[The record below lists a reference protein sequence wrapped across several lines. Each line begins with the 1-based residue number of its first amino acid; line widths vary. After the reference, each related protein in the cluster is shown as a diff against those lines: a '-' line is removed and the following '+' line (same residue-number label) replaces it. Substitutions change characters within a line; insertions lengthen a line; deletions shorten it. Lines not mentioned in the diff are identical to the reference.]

1 MNRRACACACARS
14 RPVRHPSGGTIDA
27 GHAAALWLHTAHWYS
42 VAQPAPS
49 GRSTRAL
56 RPGRAAQARDSARAW
71 ERNSERS
78 NRAASTRLTGRSWT
92 VVWAR
97 RTQKADIGADLRAIR
112 ARPGADHCPQ

>member
-1 MNRRACACACARS
+1 MGLLKVALFMHRIGAAVDIPFTSNYGAQQNSSFGNQVAGAKARNACCGAKWLVLSCCVLRCT
-14 RPVRHPSGGTIDA
+14 VSG
-27 GHAAALWLHTAHWYS
+27 
-42 VAQPAPS
+42 
-49 GRSTRAL
+49 
-56 RPGRAAQARDSARAW
+56 AW

-97 RTQKADIGADLRAIR
+97 RTQKADIGADLRAVR